1 MTESSH
7 QRASRNPGRL
17 VLVVWSGLSAV
28 ALLAHLV
35 PAVIGWAKPEIR
47 TVRAV
52 GDLDGLVV
60 EVLERV
66 PADAAVVVDTWQAP
80 HVPADQFLERELAYW
95 IFPRRVYSA
104 AAIRGTKRSI
114 EEFVRTRKIGWAV
127 SGKEL
132 VEVKPETVESV
143 HGDDR

>member
-17 VLVVWSGLSAV
+17 VLVVWSGLSVV
-28 ALLAHLV
+28 AILAHLV
-35 PAVIGWAKPEIR
+35 PAVIGWTQPEIR

-66 PADAAVVVDTWQAP
+66 PADAAVLVDTWQAP

-95 IFPRRVYSA
+95 ILPRRV
-104 AAIRGTKRSI
+104 
-114 EEFVRTRKIGWAV
+114 
-127 SGKEL
+127 
-132 VEVKPETVESV
+132 
-143 HGDDR
+143 

>member
-17 VLVVWSGLSAV
+17 VLVVWSGLSVV
-28 ALLAHLV
+28 AILAHLV
-35 PAVIGWAKPEIR
+35 PAVIGWAQPEIR

-80 HVPADQFLERELAYW
+80 HVPADQFL
-95 IFPRRVYSA
+95 
-104 AAIRGTKRSI
+104 
-114 EEFVRTRKIGWAV
+114 AV
-127 SGKEL
+127 SYTHL
-132 VEVKPETVESV
+132 TLPTTAYV
-143 HGDDR
+143 